1 LSNFVIILAAGTS
14 SRMGTC
20 KTSLPWYKDKTLLS
34 YQLENWLLFD
44 FTPVVVL
51 GLHNSEKQKDCN
63 PACIVVINNNAN
75 GGKTSSILS
84 GLQHVPEDFEMLAIS
99 AVDQP
104 RYPEIYREL
113 VQAHENNSAPITV
126 PKYQGKIGHPLLF
139 ANGMRSHLQ
148 NIREETFGLRQII
161 RDFYSEIQQ
170 VEFDTTS
177 VLVDI
182 NTPENYQKEFS
193 NAINRE

>member
-1 LSNFVIILAAGTS
+1 
-14 SRMGTC
+14 MGTC

-51 GLHNSEKQKDCN
+51 GLHNSEKQKSCN
-63 PACIVVINNNAN
+63 PPSIVVINNNAN
-75 GGKTSSILS
+75 RGKTSSILS
-84 GLQHVPEDFEMLAIS
+84 GLQHVPEDFEILAIS

-104 RYPEIYREL
+104 RNPKIYREL
-113 VQAHENNSAPITV
+113 VRAHKDNSALITV
-126 PKYQGKIGHPLLF
+126 PRYQGKIGHPLLF
-139 ANGMRSHLQ
+139 ANKMRSHLE
-148 NIREETFGLRQII
+148 NIHEQTFGMRQII
-161 RDFYSEIQQ
+161 RDFYSVIQQ

-182 NTPENYQKEFS
+182 NTPEIYQKELN
-193 NAINRE
+193 NAINREQ

>member
-1 LSNFVIILAAGTS
+1 
-14 SRMGTC
+14 MGTC

-34 YQLENWLLFD
+34 YQLENWILFD

-51 GLHNSEKQKDCN
+51 GLHNKEHQKVSN
-63 PACIVVINNNAN
+63 PTSVFAINKNAN
-75 GGKTSSILS
+75 TGKTSSILE
-84 GLQHVPEDFEMLAIS
+84 GLQHVPDDFEILAIS

-104 RYPEIYREL
+104 RNPKIYCEL
-113 VQAHENNSAPITV
+113 VEAHENNSALITV
-126 PKYQGKIGHPLLF
+126 PTYQGKIGHPLLF
-139 ANGMRSHLQ
+139 ANGMRSHLE

-170 VEFDTTS
+170 VEFHTSS

-182 NTPENYQKEFS
+182 NTPESYQKELS
-193 NAINRE
+193 NIINREQ